1 MKELISIVVF
11 GFDPIMVIIAIT
23 LAFFLR
29 RVRYLAVLIVPSLV
43 ILASYLITKGL
54 GVLPP
59 PAHIQLLKAIGIIW
73 SSALITFLVVYLS
86 LKRAKRKE
94 KEIIVNR

>member
-1 MKELISIVVF
+1 MQELILIVVF
-11 GFDPIMVIIAIT
+11 GFDPILVMIAIT

-29 RVRYLAVLIVPSLV
+29 RVNYSAVLIVPGLV

-54 GVLPP
+54 GDLPP
-59 PAHIQLLKAIGIIW
+59 PAHIQSLKVRGIIW

-86 LKRAKRKE
+86 RKRAKRKE
-94 KEIIVNR
+94 KELIVNR